1 MSVALM
7 NRVNAFCES
16 MMQVDADF
24 EVWGSV
30 NTLDVLVVL

>member
-1 MSVALM
+1 MYDNIVTWM
-7 NRVNAFCES
+7 HKVDFVS
-16 MMQVDADF
+16 MDVDADF